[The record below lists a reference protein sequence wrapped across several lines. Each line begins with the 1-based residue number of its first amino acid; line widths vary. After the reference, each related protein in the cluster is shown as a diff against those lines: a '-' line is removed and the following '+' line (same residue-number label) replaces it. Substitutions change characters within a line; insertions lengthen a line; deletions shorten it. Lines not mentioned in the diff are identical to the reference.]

1 EWVPDAQRHREQLG
15 MSKIDVRREPG
26 EQLGSGEPLLE
37 TTSDRPVDIAVLRE
51 QDVVLGRRDAA
62 EEVLQ
67 KLRIAEPPVVV
78 DLVVDPEDVVVEDVP
93 AVGCDAVPR
102 YER

>member
-1 EWVPDAQRHREQLG
+1 VGALVGVRADVEARLEELRLSRRAVPCSFERIRVALEWVPDAQRHREQLG

-67 KLRIAEPPVVV
+67 
-78 DLVVDPEDVVVEDVP
+78 
-93 AVGCDAVPR
+93 
-102 YER
+102 